1 MEYAK
6 AEIRLAGSNDNTIVR
21 EVSAAEVPLL
31 RTIHG
36 PAVFVKIEKSRADA
50 VGSAEERD
58 RLSKLY
64 DNELL
69 EKLFPGA
76 LGKLPLSLAEVG
88 IEEPVAEP
96 VTKKG
101 K

>member
-6 AEIRLAGSNDNTIVR
+6 AEIRIAGSNDNTVIR

-31 RTIHG
+31 RSIHG
-36 PAVFVKIEKSRADA
+36 PAVFAKIEKSRSDA
-50 VGSAEERD
+50 VGSIEERD

-64 DNELL
+64 AEDLL

-76 LGKLPLSLAEVG
+76 LGKLPLTLAEVG
-88 IEEPVAEP
+88 VEQPVVEAP
-96 VTKKG
+96 AKKA